1 MTKFIKDLKE
11 GQKIAS
17 VYLLKNKQMSMTKH
31 NKPYLSLLL
40 ADKTGS
46 IEARVWDNAEIADAR
61 VSSGSAVLIKA
72 EVVKWKENTQLSVG
86 DIQTVVDGEYKRED
100 LIRSVENVNEIL
112 ENIMKLLCSMKD
124 TWLRLLADEFLKDKD
139 LMKKFK
145 ISPGAKNWHNAYIG
159 GLLEHTYEVMFV
171 ADRVCQLYPE
181 ANRDLVIIGALIHDI
196 GKVIEIDPNTFEYT
210 LEGGLVG
217 HLSLGFELLLK
228 KVDAIENFPDK
239 LRIHLKHIILSH
251 HGEYEQQSPILPKT
265 LEATIVYHSDDL
277 LSQTNAVREIITN
290 QPGSQQD
297 WSNYISIKNR
307 KYLLKK

>member
-61 VSSGSAVLIKA
+61 VSSGSAVLVKA

-112 ENIMKLLCSMKD
+112 ENIMKLLGSMKD

-217 HLSLGFELLLK
+217 HLPLGFELLLK
-228 KVDAIENFPDK
+228 KVDAVENFPDELK
-239 LRIHLKHIILSH
+239 IHLKHIILSH

-277 LSQTNAVREIITN
+277 LSQTNAVKEVITS

>member
-61 VSSGSAVLIKA
+61 VSSGSAVLVKA